1 MAQRPPEFSSDHA
14 DEPNTGGSRYFVIW
28 AVAACFAAVY
38 LAVVS
43 IRPAILEGILPVA
56 DSAAADT
63 AAQTAADIV
72 NIRDSIGQLQ
82 ADVARNQTDIAQQ
95 SEATRGLVDRV
106 AALEQRDHQSN
117 AEPAARSAEPQ
128 RTGALQSNSGH
139 EEHAFPDGANMFDQP
154 APSRAA
160 ETKTAKTQQAKVLNA
175 PIETGSVE
183 GANAQPAPAAK
194 AKPPAEK
201 VAAASPAEPKP
212 KKPVG
217 IKLATGSSVDN
228 LRVSW
233 GILSERHKDELAPL
247 QARYFNTVDGNGITF
262 ELVAGP
268 FKTTADAKKVC
279 QSLKAQAIDCQV
291 STFGGNSL

>member
-1 MAQRPPEFSSDHA
+1 MAQRPPDFPSDHVE
-14 DEPNTGGSRYFVIW
+14 EPAASGGSRYLTAW
-28 AVAACFAAVY
+28 AVMACCAALY

-43 IRPAILEGILPVA
+43 IRPAFLDGILPVA
-56 DSAAADT
+56 GGDTAA

-82 ADVARNQTDIAQQ
+82 TDVSRNQTDVVQQAEITRNLSERIA
-95 SEATRGLVDRV
+95 V
-106 AALEQRDHQSN
+106 LEQRGQQ
-117 AEPAARSAEPQ
+117 ATTEPAREPQ
-128 RTGALQSNSGH
+128 RTGAVQQNSDV
-139 EEHAFPDGANMFDQP
+139 EFPSTHMAEGPVA
-154 APSRAA
+154 AA
-160 ETKTAKTQQAKVLNA
+160 EPKPAKAQQQAKVLNA

-183 GANAQPAPAAK
+183 ETAEITAPPAKPKTTTTVEKAPAAAAGPAAE
-194 AKPPAEK
+194 AK
-201 VAAASPAEPKP
+201 S

-217 IKLATGSSVDN
+217 IKLATGASVDN